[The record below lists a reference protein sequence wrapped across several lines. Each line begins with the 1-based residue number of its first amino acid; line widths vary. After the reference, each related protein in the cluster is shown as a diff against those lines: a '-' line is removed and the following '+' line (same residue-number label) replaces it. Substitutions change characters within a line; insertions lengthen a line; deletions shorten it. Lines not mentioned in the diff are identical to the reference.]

1 MNAIIEGVENAMR
14 FQSLNWRN
22 DTLMRIDSKLTQLVT
37 VIGEWVSVM
46 RDSVPMVNAYT
57 KDERE
62 EKGDGTA
69 TKHSGIG
76 WNADGK
82 SMQEYATLYQNN
94 SRDELKTI
102 AANSNEKGLTVTNE
116 LLASVGETSKAVGL
130 LTNELKTTNSGIEKF
145 AGVVTTTGQ
154 VAASI
159 NTNTKLAQGL
169 NGELS
174 MYETVKAAV
183 ESIETIA
190 LITTTITGWGGVAIA
205 PAAMAAGIYEYYD
218 DLDKRQKAY
227 AATVKKEHDQSDKT
241 FYMSEVDAD
250 KFSNGLADIYDRVT
264 IAAPMTVTDRKMS
277 ENPREAIK
285 QKYGEQ
291 AYYLGYEPKLS
302 VRDNVLD
309 VSQLGAM
316 TKGKEIPITK
326 GFWQQMSPVYGTQ
339 MSAGQISGLE
349 GFVAAYYNEVGAAK
363 KYDYLHKSKTA
374 EMVLPTG
381 QTAFADLYQT
391 ANKSGN
397 NKPDV
402 QYMLKGEHT
411 NSPVHETGKKAI
423 TINLNRPMIEHF
435 TVHVGNSKEGVGE
448 LKRAVEEVLLEIL
461 NSVNH
466 VN

>member
-1 MNAIIEGVENAMR
+1 MNAIIDGVENAMR
-14 FQSLNWRN
+14 FQGLNFRN
-22 DTLMRIDSKLTQLVT
+22 DTLIRIDSKLTQLVT
-37 VIGEWVSVM
+37 VIGEWGSVM
-46 RDSVPMVNAYT
+46 RGSVPMVNAQRKNEEGGYGAETKRNRKISETDT
-57 KDERE
+57 KDIQQYTILYPKNSLEER
-62 EKGDGTA
+62 
-69 TKHSGIG
+69 S
-76 WNADGK
+76 
-82 SMQEYATLYQNN
+82 
-94 SRDELKTI
+94 TI
-102 AANSNEKGLTVTNE
+102 AANNNDTGLIVTNE
-116 LLASVGETSKAVGL
+116 LLASVGETSKAVGI
-130 LTNELKTTNSGIEKF
+130 LTGVLKTTNSGIEKF

-154 VAASI
+154 VAASK
-159 NTNTKLAQGL
+159 NANTKLAQGL

-183 ESIETIA
+183 ESIETTA
-190 LITTTITGWGGVAIA
+190 LITTAITGWGGVAIA
-205 PAAMAAGIYEYYD
+205 AGAMAAGIYEYYD

-227 AATVKKEHDQSDKT
+227 AATVKKERVQSGKT
-241 FYMSEVDAD
+241 FYMSGVNAD
-250 KFSNGLADIYDRVT
+250 KISNGLADIYDRVA
-264 IAAPMTVTDRKMS
+264 IAEPMTVTDRKMS
-277 ENPREAIK
+277 KTQQAAIK

-291 AYYLGYEPKLS
+291 AYYLSYEPKLS
-302 VRDNVLD
+302 ARDNVLD

-461 NSVNH
+461 NSANH